1 MTIFAISDNT
11 SRTLGRALDGLDA
24 RQQATASNIANIE
37 TPGYQARIVRFE
49 DDLRAAMRSGDPLS
63 SSIEVDR
70 SQAATRLN
78 GNNVNLDV
86 ELMESSQTV
95 LVQRLITQA
104 LSSKYSMM
112 RTAISGR

>member
-1 MTIFAISDNT
+1 MTIFAISDVAT
-11 SRTLGRALDGLDA
+11 RALGRALDGLDA
-24 RQQATASNIANIE
+24 RQGAIASNVANVE

-49 DDLRAAMRSGDPLS
+49 DDLRLAMRAGDPMS

-70 SQAATRLN
+70 SVAATRLN
-78 GNNVNLDV
+78 GNNVNLDM

-95 LVQRLITQA
+95 LAQRLITQSLA
-104 LSSKYSMM
+104 SKYSML